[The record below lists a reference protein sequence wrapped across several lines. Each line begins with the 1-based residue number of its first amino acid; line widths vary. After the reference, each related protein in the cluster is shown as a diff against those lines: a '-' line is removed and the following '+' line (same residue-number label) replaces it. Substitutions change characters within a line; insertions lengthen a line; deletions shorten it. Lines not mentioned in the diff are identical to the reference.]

1 MTTISFEGRVAVV
14 TGAGNGLGRSYALE
28 LARRGAAVV
37 VNDLGGSGSG
47 EGESKVPADEV
58 VAEIVATGGRA
69 VASYDSVATR
79 EGGAAIIERA
89 LDSFGKVD
97 IVIANAGILRDGL
110 LEDLDDAQIDGVL
123 DVHLKG
129 CIYVAQPAFREMK
142 RQNYGRFV
150 FVVSPSGLFG
160 NPNQINYCA
169 AKGGIF
175 GLSNGIAQET
185 DGHDIVTNCLAPNAA
200 TRLIQDTD
208 PEITKILMPMMS
220 EFMDAMTPEFVTP
233 LAVFLASE
241 MAPREHGVYSAV
253 GGRFA
258 RIFAGV
264 TRGWYSQRE
273 KPCTVEDVAA
283 HIGEIEDRSNYS
295 VPGSVFEE
303 YKAFADGLS

>member
-1 MTTISFEGRVAVV
+1 MTNISFEGRVAVV
-14 TGAGNGLGRSYALE
+14 TGAGNGLSRSYALE

-37 VNDLGGSGSG
+37 VNDLGSSGNG
-47 EGESKVPADEV
+47 EGESKAPADDV
-58 VAEIVATGGRA
+58 VADIVAVGGRA

-79 EGGAAIIERA
+79 EGGAAIIQSA
-89 LDSFGKVD
+89 LDSFGRVD
-97 IVIANAGILRDGL
+97 IVIANAGILRDGP

-123 DVHLKG
+123 GVHLKG

-142 RQNYGRFV
+142 KRNYGRFV
-150 FVVSPSGLFG
+150 FVASPAGLFG
-160 NPNQINYCA
+160 TPNQANYCA

-175 GLSNGIAQET
+175 GLSNGIAQEAE
-185 DGHDIVTNCLAPNAA
+185 GHEIVTNCLAPNAA
-200 TRLIQDTD
+200 TRLVQDTD
-208 PEITKILMPMMS
+208 PKITEILMPVAGK
-220 EFMDAMTPEFVTP
+220 FMGAMTPEFVTP

-264 TRGWYSQRE
+264 TQGWYGPRD

-295 VPGSVFEE
+295 VPVSLFEE
-303 YKAFADGLS
+303 FKAVADGIS